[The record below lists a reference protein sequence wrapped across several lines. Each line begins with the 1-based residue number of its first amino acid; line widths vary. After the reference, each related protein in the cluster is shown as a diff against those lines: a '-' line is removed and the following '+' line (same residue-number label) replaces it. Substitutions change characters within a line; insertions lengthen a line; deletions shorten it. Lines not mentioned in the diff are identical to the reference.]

1 MQIDVWHSHCI
12 SILANFS
19 RSSATLDC
27 TTPRQARKSFA
38 MRHVNNRVVRKLT
51 AADGYLELGM
61 PTQALT
67 ELGAV
72 GNAGPLQP
80 AVEFMT
86 GMALKDQHR
95 YLDAIEPLQK
105 AAVEIP
111 APHNRDA
118 WLSLGEC
125 YRMSGLSELAVIA
138 EMFADEPGVPE
149 GWDDGWPEADTSYE
163 AAHSEALAA
172 EVTQYALRQR
182 AFDANSSADR
192 F

>member
-1 MQIDVWHSHCI
+1 MTFNLQC
-12 SILANFS
+12 
-19 RSSATLDC
+19 
-27 TTPRQARKSFA
+27 PARKQLA
-38 MRHVNNRVVRKLT
+38 MRQIHKRVVRKLT

-61 PTQALT
+61 PAQALG
-67 ELGAV
+67 ELDHIGD
-72 GNAGPLQP
+72 AGPLQP

-86 GMALKDQHR
+86 GLALKDQHR

-125 YRMSGLSELAVIA
+125 YRMSGLAELAVIA

-149 GWDDGWPEADTSYE
+149 GWDDGWPEADTDFE
-163 AAHSEALAA
+163 AEQHAALAA
-172 EVTQYALRQR
+172 EVTEYARRQTS
-182 AFDANSSADR
+182 FGKH
-192 F
+192 